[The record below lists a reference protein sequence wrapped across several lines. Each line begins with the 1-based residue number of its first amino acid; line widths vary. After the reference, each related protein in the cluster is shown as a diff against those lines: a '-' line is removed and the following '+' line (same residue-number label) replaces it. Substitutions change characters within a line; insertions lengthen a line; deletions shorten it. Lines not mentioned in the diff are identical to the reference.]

1 MMMKIARA
9 SLMTNKQLILGIG
22 GVVTSVT
29 FIVAAFTALVITV
42 EFDEN
47 FDRSP
52 KIHQYDYMPTDY
64 TPVEDSFYF

>member
-1 MMMKIARA
+1 MRVRVRV

-29 FIVAAFTALVITV
+29 FIVAAFTSLFITF

-52 KIHQYDYMPTDY
+52 KIYQYDYMPTEY
-64 TPVEDSFYF
+64 MPIEDSFYI